1 MFRKV
6 KKKKT
11 TGRRKLREDD
21 EEQEDEATSQ
31 LLQEAR
37 NNNNDNSKR
46 PKTGDDSTNN
56 NTKSSAIHHY
66 APSEKTGFSEKD
78 LATRTSQQHPTSSV
92 DGEKEIAG
100 KGSDGIFRDKTRN
113 KFHAGPIKASTFVR
127 TTARF
132 DYQPDICKDYKDT
145 GFCGFGDTCIYLH
158 DRGDSM
164 TGWQLEQQWEE
175 QKKKER
181 AKEELEAFADG
192 KTFLKENPELAS
204 DDGLPFAC
212 FICRRSFND
221 PVVTRCG
228 HYFCEK
234 CILDHIR
241 SQDKPS
247 CAVCRKDTHG
257 VFNQPT
263 KLISKKR
270 RLLSSSATWKEF
282 HEAQRDKSNTG

>member
-1 MFRKV
+1 MRMFRKV

-11 TGRRKLREDD
+11 AGRRKVREDD
-21 EEQEDEATSQ
+21 EELDDEATSQ

-37 NNNNDNSKR
+37 NNTSKR
-46 PKTGDDSTNN
+46 LKTGEDPGKEV
-56 NTKSSAIHHY
+56 KSSAVHHY
-66 APSEKTGFSEKD
+66 NPSEKAISSEKE
-78 LATRTSQQHPTSSV
+78 LATSTSQHHPTSSI
-92 DGEKEIAG
+92 DEKDNTAV

-164 TGWQLEQQWEE
+164 TGWQLEQQWED

-181 AKEELEAFADG
+181 AKEELEAFANG
-192 KTFLKENPELAS
+192 KTTVEENNEIAS
-204 DDGLPFAC
+204 DDGIPFAC
-212 FICRRSFND
+212 FICRDYFKD
-221 PVVTRCG
+221 PIVTSCG

-241 SQDKPS
+241 LQAKAS
-247 CAVCRKDTHG
+247 CPVCKKDTHG

-270 RLLSSSATWKEF
+270 RLLGRSATWQEF
-282 HEAQRDKSNTG
+282 QEVQKGKSEAE